1 MSVWAMRVV
10 HSGECERAFGSLLPQ
25 CTAGPLC
32 RFKSCPSEPANS
44 SCSIFIK
51 PLSLKEPYPDHGKSH
66 SSCSHSHALSILA
79 LIPLLPALLC
89 LSHSLSSFLSP
100 PHPLFTSPVDL
111 SLPPSLSLF
120 PSLPLTHT
128 LRHTLS
134 LSPTHIYIN
143 TRAYTTHMLRHTH
156 AHSIH
161 QSPAYLCRLGGSG
174 AGGGF
179 RQRCLWGCFAII
191 WERSGSQLFSLSSS
205 SHSWNAK
212 TGLMD
217 ISELCLPDPL
227 SYHNQ

>member
-1 MSVWAMRVV
+1 MRVV

-100 PHPLFTSPVDL
+100 PHPTPFLPLLSICPSPL
-111 SLPPSLSLF
+111 HSLSFPLCLSHIHSDTLF
-120 PSLPLTHT
+120 
-128 LRHTLS
+128 

-179 RQRCLWGCFAII
+179 RQRCL
-191 WERSGSQLFSLSSS
+191 
-205 SHSWNAK
+205 
-212 TGLMD
+212 
-217 ISELCLPDPL
+217 
-227 SYHNQ
+227 

>member
-1 MSVWAMRVV
+1 MRVV

-100 PHPLFTSPVDL
+100 PHPLFTSLVDL

-120 PSLPLTHT
+120 PSLSLTHT

-134 LSPTHIYIN
+134 LSLSHSYIHKH
-143 TRAYTTHMLRHTH
+143 TRIHNTH
-156 AHSIH
+156 AQAHTRPLNPSESNIPV
-161 QSPAYLCRLGGSG
+161 Q
-174 AGGGF
+174 AGGKRCWRGF
-179 RQRCLWGCFAII
+179 SAALSLRVLCYHLGKKRVSIVF
-191 WERSGSQLFSLSSS
+191 SFLFLSF
-205 SHSWNAK
+205 
-212 TGLMD
+212 L
-217 ISELCLPDPL
+217 EC
-227 SYHNQ
+227 

>member
-100 PHPLFTSPVDL
+100 PHPTPFLPLLSICPSPLHSLSFPLCLSHIHSDTLFL
-111 SLPPSLSLF
+111 SLPLIYIHKHTRIHNTHAQAHTRPLNPSESSIPVQAGGKRCWRGFSAALSLRVLCYHLGKKRVSIVF
-120 PSLPLTHT
+120 SFLF
-128 LRHTLS
+128 LS
-134 LSPTHIYIN
+134 FLE
-143 TRAYTTHMLRHTH
+143 
-156 AHSIH
+156 
-161 QSPAYLCRLGGSG
+161 C
-174 AGGGF
+174 
-179 RQRCLWGCFAII
+179 
-191 WERSGSQLFSLSSS
+191 
-205 SHSWNAK
+205 
-212 TGLMD
+212 
-217 ISELCLPDPL
+217 
-227 SYHNQ
+227 

>member
-1 MSVWAMRVV
+1 MRVV

-100 PHPLFTSPVDL
+100 PTPPPFYL
-111 SLPPSLSLF
+111 SCRSVPPPF
-120 PSLPLTHT
+120 
-128 LRHTLS
+128 TLS
-134 LSPTHIYIN
+134 LSLSASHTYTQTH
-143 TRAYTTHMLRHTH
+143 
-156 AHSIH
+156 S
-161 QSPAYLCRLGGSG
+161 
-174 AGGGF
+174 
-179 RQRCLWGCFAII
+179 
-191 WERSGSQLFSLSSS
+191 FSLSHSYIHKHTRIHNTHAQAHTRPLNPSESS
-205 SHSWNAK
+205 IPVQAGGKRCWRGFSAALS
-212 TGLMD
+212 LRV
-217 ISELCLPDPL
+217 LCYHLGKKRVSIVFSFLFL
-227 SYHNQ
+227 SFLEC